1 MLLYS
6 STGCGFSMTI
16 FEEYLEDE
24 SKTQYYCST
33 RGCRNIVFTVKDD
46 RDGLNW
52 CDINDMNGSIFCVK
66 CLSKISKLAHAVHT
80 LKQDATDLFLGYEP
94 ETNVKL
100 NDGMDQIE
108 K

>member
-1 MLLYS
+1 MRL
-6 STGCGFSMTI
+6 FP
-16 FEEYLEDE
+16 
-24 SKTQYYCST
+24 
-33 RGCRNIVFTVKDD
+33 
-46 RDGLNW
+46 
-52 CDINDMNGSIFCVK
+52 IFCVK

>member
-1 MLLYS
+1 
-6 STGCGFSMTI
+6 MTI

-33 RGCRNIVFTVKDD
+33 RGCTNIVFEIEDD
-46 RDGLNW
+46 RDGLNHFKQV
-52 CDINDMNGSIFCVK
+52 DDNGVIFCVK